1 MRKIQIGK
9 NEANQRMTRI
19 LSKYLKEAPDSF
31 LYRMLRKKNVLL
43 NDRKASGKEKLLE
56 GDEITLY
63 LSEDTIV
70 RFGGPSLTADTREYS
85 QEVTDQS
92 VLSRS
97 LQDMIIYEDDQIIV
111 IDKPAGVLSQKA
123 QKSDNS
129 LVDMVKAYM
138 LETGSLSEEQM
149 HTFTPGIV
157 SRLDRNTSGLVI
169 AGKTLPALQTLN
181 DLVRR
186 HALSK
191 YYAAFVTGKITEERV
206 LEGYWTKDRKTNT
219 VSVSEAPSEGSKR
232 VLTRVLPLGLGTDPE
247 SGKDVSYTRIELLT
261 GKGHQIRAHLASVGH
276 PLIGDQ
282 KYGAQAVP
290 FRKGQMLHAEKIV
303 FPEDGSVCT
312 SCLDNVSGL
321 FFEAGMPSDFKQA
334 YDYYHIREN

>member
-1 MRKIQIGK
+1 MRKIKIGK

-31 LYRMLRKKNVLL
+31 LYRMLRKKNILL

-70 RFGGPSLTADTREYS
+70 RFGGPSLSANVE
-85 QEVTDQS
+85 EHCLKAPDQS

-97 LQDMIIYEDDQIIV
+97 LQDLIIYEDDQIMV
-111 IDKPAGVLSQKA
+111 IDKPAGMLSQKS
-123 QKSDNS
+123 KESDIS
-129 LVDMVKAYM
+129 LVDMVQSYM
-138 LETGSLSEEQM
+138 LETGSLTEEQM

-181 DLVRR
+181 NLVRR

-191 YYAAFVTGKITEERV
+191 YYAAFVTGRLTEERV
-206 LEGYWTKDRKTNT
+206 LEGYWTKDQKKNT
-219 VSVSEAPSEGSKR
+219 VCIAETPSEGSKR

-247 SGKDVSYTRIELLT
+247 SGKDVSYARIELLT

-276 PLIGDQ
+276 PLIGDK

-303 FPEDGSVCT
+303 FPEDSPAGL
-312 SCLDNVSGL
+312 SCLDYASGL
-321 FFEAGMPSDFKQA
+321 FFAAGMPSDFKQA
-334 YDYYHIREN
+334 YSYYHIREN